1 MPSVAG
7 TMHNRG
13 LPSCFKRLEGR
24 GFDRKVFTCLAEQRG
39 KRGGSGPCFSPRAA
53 LLVAAKAAHTLA
65 ARTLAMDR
73 ALLKFPAGVAGAAEH
88 VEKVARGQMDVV
100 DVEPVQVEPVWRLQR
115 CKANCVR

>member
-1 MPSVAG
+1 MPSVAA
-7 TMHNRG
+7 TIHNRG
-13 LPSCFKRLEGR
+13 LPSSFKRLEGR

-53 LLVAAKAAHTLA
+53 LLVAAKAAH
-65 ARTLAMDR
+65 TLAMDR